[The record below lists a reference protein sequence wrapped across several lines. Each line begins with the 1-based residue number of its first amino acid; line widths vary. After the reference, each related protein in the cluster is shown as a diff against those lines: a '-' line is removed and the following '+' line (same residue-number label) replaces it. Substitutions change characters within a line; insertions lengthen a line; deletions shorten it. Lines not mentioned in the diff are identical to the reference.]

1 MTLSG
6 GYLVLSKVVAMA
18 IDGDVGPELI
28 GQALSQIL
36 AIERRLKRAI
46 AAANRPL
53 AQWIMR
59 RVRATGRI
67 EQPLWLWSETIARMK
82 QAMMEAAAS
91 AWRAG
96 YGHADRNIVR
106 RRAEAAFRE
115 SEGPEPPESYITA
128 YEATVDGALHRYE
141 QGARRR
147 FAELTQTAAVE
158 GWSIEQLTREVK
170 AVVTGMTTWQAER
183 IARTEVMRLWNVGS
197 FQRMEQEDDDLIGY
211 EYSVVMDNRTSHICA
226 DLDGVKVRRDR
237 LQYVPPLHPHCRT
250 ILQPVYSFDDG
261 AEDIEWQPPETA
273 RGAPG
278 FGQRPALL
286 A

>member
-1 MTLSG
+1 MSEA
-6 GYLVLSKVVAMA
+6 VAMA
-18 IDGDVGPELI
+18 IDSEAAPELI

-67 EQPLWLWSETIARMK
+67 EQPLWLWAEAMALMK
-82 QAMMEAAAS
+82 RSMMSAAVA
-91 AWRAG
+91 AWEAG
-96 YGHADRNIVR
+96 YGHAGRDIARS
-106 RRAEAAFRE
+106 RASASFSDDDAP
-115 SEGPEPPESYITA
+115 GPPDAYLQE
-128 YEATVDGALHRYE
+128 YEATVDGALYRYE
-141 QGARRR
+141 QGTRRR
-147 FAELTQTAAVE
+147 FAELTQKAAVE
-158 GWSIEQLTREVK
+158 GWTIEQLTREVK
-170 AVVTGMTTWQAER
+170 SVVAGMTTWQAER
-183 IARTEVMRLWNVGS
+183 IARTEVMRLWNVGA
-197 FQRMEQEDDDLIGY
+197 FQRMEQEDEDLIGY